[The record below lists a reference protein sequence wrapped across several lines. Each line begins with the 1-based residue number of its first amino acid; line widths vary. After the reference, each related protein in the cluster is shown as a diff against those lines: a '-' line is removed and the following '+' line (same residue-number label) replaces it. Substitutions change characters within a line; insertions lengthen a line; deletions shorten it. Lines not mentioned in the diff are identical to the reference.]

1 MDLWD
6 RDAVD
11 LVGPAF
17 IEFDATGTGNLGFI
31 AVTGWMDCR
40 HFDIDGRR
48 AVEFTWDG
56 DDDGDRVTG
65 RGRATLQHDGYLHG
79 HIYFHQGDDSGFRA
93 SRLDSRPQRRKDKS
107 SRN

>member
-1 MDLWD
+1 
-6 RDAVD
+6 

-17 IEFDATGTGNLGFI
+17 IEFDATGSGRLGFI

-40 HFDIDGRR
+40 HADVDGSRV
-48 AVEFTWDG
+48 VEFTWDG

-65 RGRATLQHDGYLHG
+65 RGRATLQGDGSLNG

-93 SRLDSRPQRRKDKS
+93 ARLDGGPHRRQTKSRS
-107 SRN
+107 